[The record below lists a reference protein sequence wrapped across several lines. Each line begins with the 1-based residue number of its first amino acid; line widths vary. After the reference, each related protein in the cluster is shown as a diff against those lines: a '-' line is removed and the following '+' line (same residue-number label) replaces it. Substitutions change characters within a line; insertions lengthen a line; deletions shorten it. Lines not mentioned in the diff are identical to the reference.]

1 MLKTGLN
8 VKGDDAIGAIVV
20 EDDHR
25 GGFDFQIV
33 EECRQL
39 VSVLLDELLVFPLFF
54 HKLKHINQQ
63 KLLLEK
69 GRRKR
74 TVW

>member
-1 MLKTGLN
+1 MLETGLN

-25 GGFDFQIV
+25 SGFDFQVV

-54 HKLKHINQQ
+54 S
-63 KLLLEK
+63 
-69 GRRKR
+69 
-74 TVW
+74 